1 MQCSTRQ
8 WTGMICVA
16 AAILTGACTGSN
28 SGSPVAPT
36 NSGTSLV
43 GSSPA
48 PTAGTGAS
56 IIGSVRTDTVS
67 GLGVRAASTG
77 LIVSLVG
84 TSIEGAVESSGHF
97 ELVNVPEGDAHLQ
110 FTGPGVDAIAT
121 IDAVAAEERIEVVV
135 TVAGPTAAV
144 ETTQRS
150 TPTEERVT
158 GTVAALA
165 GTCPSLT
172 FTLDGSSISA
182 DSSTTY
188 GGGSN
193 CASMKNGDKR
203 TAVGAREGDGHLSA
217 RYLTAA
223 EPPSAPPTPTP
234 PTPTLPAPTPP
245 TPTPPTP
252 TPPAPTT
259 VSGTIAGLAGV
270 CPSITLTVD
279 GTAVATNSATT
290 YGGGGACADVR
301 NGDRRYGAGTRQSD
315 GRLLLTYVSGAI
327 PTDATL
333 TGTVS
338 SLAGTCPALTFTV
351 GGKTAKTTSSTTFS
365 PGTCSDVRNGVT
377 VTVVGAGGTDGGV
390 PAARTVSVPR
400 GDPQVTLNDIIG
412 SLAGVCPS
420 LTFTVAGTAV
430 ATNSATTFGGGGAC
444 ADVRNG
450 DRRYVVGTM
459 QDGKLLAT
467 YISGAVSTDVTVS
480 GTVASL
486 AGTCPALTFTLGG
499 KTVVTTSSTT
509 FSPAGCGD
517 VRNSVTLTVVG
528 TTGTDGRV
536 TARSVSVPRSDAEV
550 TLSGIVAGLAGT
562 CPSLTFTVGGGAVAT
577 NSATTY
583 GGGSACSS
591 VANGEIRYA
600 IGARQSNGSVLA
612 RYISGAVTP

>member
-217 RYLTAA
+217 RYHGRGNPR
-223 EPPSAPPTPTP
+223 PPPMPTPDTR
-234 PTPTLPAPTPP
+234 TL

-301 NGDRRYGAGTRQSD
+301 NGDRHGAGTRQSD
-315 GRLLLTYVSGAI
+315 GLLLTYVSGAI

-400 GDPQVTLNDIIG
+400 GDSAGHLERHHRQSRLASARVSRFS
-412 SLAGVCPS
+412 SLKA
-420 LTFTVAGTAV
+420 TAV
-430 ATNSATTFGGGGAC
+430 ATNSATT
-444 ADVRNG
+444 
-450 DRRYVVGTM
+450 
-459 QDGKLLAT
+459 
-467 YISGAVSTDVTVS
+467 
-480 GTVASL
+480 
-486 AGTCPALTFTLGG
+486 
-499 KTVVTTSSTT
+499 
-509 FSPAGCGD
+509 
-517 VRNSVTLTVVG
+517 
-528 TTGTDGRV
+528 
-536 TARSVSVPRSDAEV
+536 
-550 TLSGIVAGLAGT
+550 
-562 CPSLTFTVGGGAVAT
+562 
-577 NSATTY
+577 
-583 GGGSACSS
+583 
-591 VANGEIRYA
+591 
-600 IGARQSNGSVLA
+600 
-612 RYISGAVTP
+612 